1 MIYSE
6 SDVNM
11 GSRALINIC
20 WPLEDHCS
28 RDLPDVQF
36 EKGTVFPWGSDKFL
50 AKLVDLYSSTVR
62 VLQSYNLT
70 TMKVHAAL
78 AHLGMNSS
86 KYMI

>member
-1 MIYSE
+1 MVYSE

-11 GSRALINIC
+11 GSRALVLAIGG
-20 WPLEDHCS
+20 PLFEQVN
-28 RDLPDVQF
+28 LPDLQF

-70 TMKVHAAL
+70 TMKVYAAL